1 MTFTPTQ
8 EQLDIIEAFKHTRV
22 LKVNAS
28 AGSGKTSTLKMLA
41 DANVVPSIYLSFN
54 RAIADEASSKFP
66 RHVSCRSQ
74 HQVAYAVF
82 GKMLAHKLTRPK
94 GNVYINVAGTVSEI
108 VKYYKIDDFQT
119 SEDTVLA
126 RSVGTLVK
134 ETVQRYQYSKDT
146 NLELHHIS
154 KKSIK
159 EITKGIDESKV
170 KDLQYLVLR
179 YANKVW
185 KDKVNP
191 LSPVLAEHD
200 TYLKLWQLSNP
211 VLPYEIIYLDESQ
224 DTNPVIYDVV
234 SKQTHCKIVYVGDK
248 HQSIYAFR
256 QAINAM
262 EKIEAPEKYLTKSF
276 RFGQNIADVAT
287 FIINGQMDIKG
298 AEWVD
303 SHLLDHTPQQYAML
317 FRTNAGLIDQAVRL
331 IAEGKRIRCDID
343 TYKFE
348 QQLKSAEALLF
359 EDHKN
364 VKDETVALYSKWA
377 DLLDAL
383 DEHIELKRVVDVVTS
398 GRTKM
403 YLQALSK
410 LKKQQGSY
418 DILLVTAHKSK
429 GMEWDNVVIADDF
442 DLQKVLDVG
451 GKINEQEV
459 NLFYVACTRAKLGLK
474 LPEEFL
480 EVYDNMR
487 LDFNIEDFD
496 DSEINTHNQI
506 PVSISCTT
514 ISFDDVFMD
523 SVRDYKHKHGNFLFN
538 ENDVFE
544 DEIRSHYN

>member
-1 MTFTPTQ
+1 MSNFNPTQ

-74 HQVAYAVF
+74 HQVAYSVF
-82 GKMLAHKLTRPK
+82 GKMLAHKLTRSK

-119 SEDTVLA
+119 SEDTILA

-134 ETVQRYQYSKDT
+134 EAVQRFQYSKDDK
-146 NLELHHIS
+146 LELHHIS
-154 KKSIK
+154 KKSLK

-179 YANKVW
+179 YANKLW
-185 KDKVNP
+185 KDKVDP

-211 VLPYEIIYLDESQ
+211 VLPYEIVYLDESQ

-262 EKIEAPEKYLTKSF
+262 DKIEAPEKYLTKSF
-276 RFGQNIADVAT
+276 RFGQTIADVAT
-287 FIINGQMDIKG
+287 FIINGQMDIRG
-298 AEWVD
+298 AEWIN
-303 SHLLDHTPQQYAML
+303 SQLLDHTPKQYAML

-383 DEHIELKRVVDVVTS
+383 DEHVELKRVVDVVTS

-418 DILLVTAHKSK
+418 DILLVTAHKAK

-442 DLQKVLDVG
+442 DLKKVLDVSSD
-451 GKINEQEV
+451 GKVSEQEV

-474 LPEEFL
+474 LPKEFL
-480 EVYDNMR
+480 EVYSEYY

-496 DSEINTHNQI
+496 DGHN
-506 PVSISCTT
+506 
-514 ISFDDVFMD
+514 
-523 SVRDYKHKHGNFLFN
+523 
-538 ENDVFE
+538 
-544 DEIRSHYN
+544 